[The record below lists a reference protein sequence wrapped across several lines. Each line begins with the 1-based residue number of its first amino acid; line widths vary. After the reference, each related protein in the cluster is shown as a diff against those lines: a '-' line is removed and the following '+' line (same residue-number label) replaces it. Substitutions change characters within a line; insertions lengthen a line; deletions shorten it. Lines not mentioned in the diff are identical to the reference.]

1 MPSATDESARGRL
14 QAAGALRVSGLSS
27 GYGRVT
33 VLHDV
38 GFALAPGT
46 VLGISGPNGAGK
58 STLLKTL
65 AGLLTAT
72 SGEATLNGASLLS
85 QRPHRRVAAGL
96 ALVPEGRQV
105 IGSLS
110 VESNLAMTL
119 MARGRLRP
127 DAEHRRRLEEALGLF
142 PRLRERLGLS
152 AAMLSGGEQQ
162 MLAIARALMTAPR
175 VLLLDEPSQGLAE
188 NVVGQVTE
196 ALRSLKGRLSMVI
209 VEQNADVLDALADE
223 RLSLRLGRVHDGA
236 RPGPLARRQPARGQP
251 TQRQHSRG
259 SLDPA
264 RITAVPGAPPRS
276 APAGPCVYEPAGRS
290 GTRRR

>member
-1 MPSATDESARGRL
+1 MPSATDEAARGRRT
-14 QAAGALRVSGLSS
+14 AGALNVSGLSS

-33 VLHDV
+33 VLHGV

-65 AGLLTAT
+65 AGLLTA
-72 SGEATLNGASLLS
+72 SAGDVTLNGVSLLGH
-85 QRPHRRVAAGL
+85 RPHRRVAAGL

-119 MARGRLRP
+119 MARRRLRP
-127 DAEHRRRLEEALGLF
+127 DAEHRRRLEEVLGLF

-162 MLAIARALMTAPR
+162 MLAIARALMTAPG

-188 NVVGQVTE
+188 NVVGQVVE
-196 ALRSLKGRLSMVI
+196 ALRGLKGGLSMVI
-209 VEQNADVLDALADE
+209 VEQNMDVLDALADE
-223 RLSLRLGRVHDGA
+223 RLSLRLGRIHDG
-236 RPGPLARRQPARGQP
+236 GPRQGGDRDPWPADG
-251 TQRQHSRG
+251 
-259 SLDPA
+259 PA
-264 RITAVPGAPPRS
+264 EGA
-276 APAGPCVYEPAGRS
+276 
-290 GTRRR
+290 

>member
-1 MPSATDESARGRL
+1 MPSATDAAATGRPG
-14 QAAGALRVSGLSS
+14 AGALRVAGLSS

-58 STLLKTL
+58 STLLKTI
-65 AGLLTAT
+65 AGLLTA
-72 SGEATLNGASLLS
+72 SAGDVTLNGSSLLG
-85 QRPHRRVAAGL
+85 QRPHRRVTAGL

-119 MARGRLRP
+119 MARRRLRP
-127 DAEHRRRLEEALGLF
+127 DAEHRRRLEEALRLF
-142 PRLRERLGLS
+142 PRLRERLTLP

-188 NVVGQVTE
+188 NIVGQVTE
-196 ALRSLKGRLSMVI
+196 ALGSLKGTLSMVI
-209 VEQNADVLDALADE
+209 VEQNMDVLDALADD
-223 RLSLRLGRVHDGA
+223 RLSLRLGRIHNGTPHPADTQGDPW
-236 RPGPLARRQPARGQP
+236 PGDNPAEV
-251 TQRQHSRG
+251 T
-259 SLDPA
+259 
-264 RITAVPGAPPRS
+264 
-276 APAGPCVYEPAGRS
+276 
-290 GTRRR
+290 

>member
-1 MPSATDESARGRL
+1 MATVTDATARGRRP
-14 QAAGALRVSGLSS
+14 GALRVSGLSS

-65 AGLLTAT
+65 AGLLTAS
-72 SGEATLNGASLLS
+72 SGDVALDGGSLLGH
-85 QRPHRRVAAGL
+85 RPHRRVAAGL

-110 VESNLAMTL
+110 VDSNLAMTL
-119 MARGRLRP
+119 MARRRLRP
-127 DAEHRRRLEEALGLF
+127 DAEHRRRLEEVLGLF
-142 PRLRERLGLS
+142 PRLRERLGLP

-196 ALRSLKGRLSMVI
+196 ALRSLRGGLSMVI
-209 VEQNADVLDALADE
+209 VEQNMDVLDALADE
-223 RLSLRLGRVHDGA
+223 RLSLRLGRIQAG
-236 RPGPLARRQPARGQP
+236 GQPARE
-251 TQRQHSRG
+251 T
-259 SLDPA
+259 
-264 RITAVPGAPPRS
+264 
-276 APAGPCVYEPAGRS
+276 GPLHGRA
-290 GTRRR
+290 

>member
-1 MPSATDESARGRL
+1 MSSATDETARGRR

-65 AGLLTAT
+65 AGLLTA
-72 SGEATLNGASLLS
+72 SAGDVTLNGASLLG

-119 MARGRLRP
+119 MARRRLRP
-127 DAEHRRRLEEALGLF
+127 DAEHRRRLEEVLGLF

-162 MLAIARALMTAPR
+162 MLAIARALMTAPG

-188 NVVGQVTE
+188 NVVGQVVE
-196 ALRSLKGRLSMVI
+196 ALRGLKGGLSMVI
-209 VEQNADVLDALADE
+209 VEQNLDVLDALADE
-223 RLSLRLGRVHDGA
+223 RSSLRLGRIHDG
-236 RPGPLARRQPARGQP
+236 GPRQGGDRGPWPAD
-251 TQRQHSRG
+251 S
-259 SLDPA
+259 PA
-264 RITAVPGAPPRS
+264 EGA
-276 APAGPCVYEPAGRS
+276 
-290 GTRRR
+290 

>member
-1 MPSATDESARGRL
+1 MPSATDETTRGRRT
-14 QAAGALRVSGLSS
+14 AGTLRVSGLSS

-33 VLHDV
+33 VLHGVD
-38 GFALAPGT
+38 FALAPGT

-65 AGLLTAT
+65 AGLLPA
-72 SGEATLNGASLLS
+72 SAGDVTLNGASLLGH
-85 QRPHRRVAAGL
+85 RPHRRVAAGL

-119 MARGRLRP
+119 MARRRLRP
-127 DAEHRRRLEEALGLF
+127 DAEHRRRLEEVLGLF

-162 MLAIARALMTAPR
+162 MLAIARALMTAPG

-188 NVVGQVTE
+188 NVVGQVVET
-196 ALRSLKGRLSMVI
+196 LSGLKGGLSMVI
-209 VEQNADVLDALADE
+209 VEQNMDVLDALADE
-223 RLSLRLGRVHDGA
+223 RLSLRLGRIRDGGPRPAGA
-236 RPGPLARRQPARGQP
+236 RRDPWPG
-251 TQRQHSRG
+251 G
-259 SLDPA
+259 SP
-264 RITAVPGAPPRS
+264 VEGA
-276 APAGPCVYEPAGRS
+276 
-290 GTRRR
+290 